1 MKINENN
8 IRVDWYERPEIREVI
23 LGKPT
28 EIDDQLEFLKLIHER
43 CDELKSYWT
52 LIREDQPDL
61 EIVKSYLDEMEWY
74 IDEHE
79 GLIEWLF
86 PVVSN
91 EQDKIFAL
99 YRFYLWMRDFDN
111 NQMLTYLTMLSDRS
125 GLTGIGERMA
135 DRPQILTD
143 QQAIVAQYTL
153 LGYKQNEISEIL
165 DITPQAVND
174 HLKRVSPKA
183 NKV

>member
-1 MKINENN
+1 
-8 IRVDWYERPEIREVI
+8 
-23 LGKPT
+23 
-28 EIDDQLEFLKLIHER
+28 
-43 CDELKSYWT
+43 
-52 LIREDQPDL
+52 
-61 EIVKSYLDEMEWY
+61 
-74 IDEHE
+74 
-79 GLIEWLF
+79 
-86 PVVSN
+86 
-91 EQDKIFAL
+91 
-99 YRFYLWMRDFDN
+99 MRDFDN

-143 QQAIVAQYTL
+143 PQAIVAQYTL
-153 LGYKQNEISEIL
+153 LGYKQNAISEIL